1 MRRYDDELEIIKW
14 FQGYSL
20 EDIIVADS
28 KDKSSV
34 LELLNFVL
42 HSSLDDDWEDR
53 SDKKS
58 PPPDFVSAPNC
69 IMMEVMMVDDR
80 AFETEDHHIINKTK
94 SSESDL
100 YKQVKSDSKLLN
112 DSVFVAIGDSGLP
125 YTEDHN
131 YDRYLQNFKR
141 VVNKHKGK
149 IDLYQKNNPDCN
161 RLIFFIFDESTP
173 YVYDKHRGRKRG
185 LSDYVYTG
193 LQLHRVYF
201 DKSFLSVFDDPRIDC
216 VIWFAPY
223 KVYTLPDGSHIQFP
237 PVYVFSGKHHRVGIK
252 YNKSNVFSA
261 EL

>member
-1 MRRYDDELEIIKW
+1 M
-14 FQGYSL
+14 

-100 YKQVKSDSKLLN
+100 YKQVKSDLGLLN
-112 DSVFVAIGDSGLP
+112 NPVFVAIGDSGLP

-141 VVNKHKGK
+141 IVNKHKMK

-161 RLIFFIFDESTP
+161 RIISLFMTSPPRMFTINIGGGKEAYPIMFTQAFNFTESISIN
-173 YVYDKHRGRKRG
+173 R
-185 LSDYVYTG
+185 
-193 LQLHRVYF
+193 F
-201 DKSFLSVFDDPRIDC
+201 
-216 VIWFAPY
+216 
-223 KVYTLPDGSHIQFP
+223 
-237 PVYVFSGKHHRVGIK
+237 
-252 YNKSNVFSA
+252 
-261 EL
+261 